1 MRRNAIVVAFAC
13 VLVVLVVGA
22 SSAAA
27 APVSLLI
34 PQSTAF
40 SYLGRS
46 CGGIQEQAFATG
58 FAPGSGYPVGAVHL
72 QTRCGGSGRGGGYHT
87 TTYSAWV
94 GATWDFA
101 GALVSSVRLADAPA
115 VSATFAATDAS
126 GDQLANTG
134 TAAYL
139 TVPAPAAPAN
149 VAAVQVADA
158 FQVTWSPAPA
168 NPAVIVSSTVTA
180 TPVGSTAPTITTL
193 VPGSATSAGVGPLQP
208 GTTYQI
214 TVVDST
220 AGGAGPA
227 SVPITVTSAQAAVVP
242 AAPTGVT
249 ARWTAPGSAG
259 DTLVASW
266 AASSGGDS
274 PVDAY
279 EVTITG
285 SDGGGTVTQTV
296 AGAVLAAVFPVSDT
310 PDWSIKVRA
319 HNAAGWSA
327 WSAGFTLGG
336 A

>member
-1 MRRNAIVVAFAC
+1 MTRLGDDPAGSR
-13 VLVVLVVGA
+13 
-22 SSAAA
+22 
-27 APVSLLI
+27 
-34 PQSTAF
+34 
-40 SYLGRS
+40 SYG
-46 CGGIQEQAFATG
+46 
-58 FAPGSGYPVGAVHL
+58 
-72 QTRCGGSGRGGGYHT
+72 
-87 TTYSAWV
+87 
-94 GATWDFA
+94 
-101 GALVSSVRLADAPA
+101 
-115 VSATFAATDAS
+115 

-149 VAAVQVADA
+149 VGAVQVADA

-168 NPAVIVSSTVTA
+168 NPA
-180 TPVGSTAPTITTL
+180 
-193 VPGSATSAGVGPLQP
+193 
-208 GTTYQI
+208 
-214 TVVDST
+214 
-220 AGGAGPA
+220 
-227 SVPITVTSAQAAVVP
+227 SVPIIVTSARATVVP

-249 ARWTAPGSAG
+249 ARWTAPGSPG
-259 DTLVASW
+259 DTLAAGW
-266 AASSGGDS
+266 AASLGGDS

-296 AGAVLAAVFPVSDT
+296 AGASLAAVFPVSDT